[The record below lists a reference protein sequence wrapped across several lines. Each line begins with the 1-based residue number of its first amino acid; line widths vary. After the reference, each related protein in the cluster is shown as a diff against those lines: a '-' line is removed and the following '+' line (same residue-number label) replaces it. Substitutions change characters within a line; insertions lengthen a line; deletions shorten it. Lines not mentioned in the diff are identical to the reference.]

1 MKETS
6 DKHFIGKIFS
16 NASTK
21 INILRL
27 TNSYVMLAISAHQ
40 IQRTNSRYLQKVS
53 GTFDCLSYVYLPNL
67 FVWVYWCKTI
77 TLNQMTFHHCC
88 IRSFDY
94 FFCRVI
100 IKDVFSQFFHIL
112 SFSRQIYVNIILRL
126 FKICTREMKT

>member
-1 MKETS
+1 MKETL

-67 FVWVYWCKTI
+67 FV
-77 TLNQMTFHHCC
+77 
-88 IRSFDY
+88 
-94 FFCRVI
+94 
-100 IKDVFSQFFHIL
+100 
-112 SFSRQIYVNIILRL
+112 
-126 FKICTREMKT
+126 